1 MISKEGKYDAEVAV
15 HASRHEH
22 GLGALRD
29 WLYIR
34 RDEINTNWP
43 NIVGDELSTL
53 QGEAK
58 MVARLIKLIE
68 QGPAIKPERSK
79 TS

>member
-1 MISKEGKYDAEVAV
+1 MISKEERYNTEVAV
-15 HASRHEH
+15 HSSRHEP

-29 WLYIR
+29 WLYLR

-68 QGPAIKPERSK
+68 QGPIIKSERSK
-79 TS
+79 AS

>member
-1 MISKEGKYDAEVAV
+1 MISKEERHRTEVAV
-15 HASRHEH
+15 HASRHEQ

-29 WLYIR
+29 WLYMR

-58 MVARLIKLIE
+58 MVMRLIKLIE
-68 QGPAIKPERSK
+68 HGPAIKPERSI

>member
-1 MISKEGKYDAEVAV
+1 MISKEERYNAEVAV
-15 HASRHEH
+15 HASRHEA
-22 GLGALRD
+22 GLAALRD
-29 WLYIR
+29 WLYMR

-58 MVARLIKLIE
+58 MVMRLIKLIE
-68 QGPAIKPERSK
+68 HGPAIKSERSIP
-79 TS
+79 S

>member
-1 MISKEGKYDAEVAV
+1 MISKEERYNTEVAV
-15 HASRHEH
+15 HASRHEP

-29 WLYIR
+29 WLYMR

-43 NIVGDELSTL
+43 NTVGDELSTL

-58 MVARLIKLIE
+58 LVTRLIKLIE
-68 QGPAIKPERSK
+68 HGPAIKATK
-79 TS
+79 T